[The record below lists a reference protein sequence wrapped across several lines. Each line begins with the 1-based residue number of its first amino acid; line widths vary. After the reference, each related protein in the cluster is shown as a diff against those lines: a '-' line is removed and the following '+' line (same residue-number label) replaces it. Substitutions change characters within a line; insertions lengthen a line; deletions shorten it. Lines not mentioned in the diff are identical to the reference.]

1 MYNLCDSTLNK
12 MKAYESILELVGHTP
27 LLRLRTGVPESGPKA
42 YVKLEFMNPTGSV
55 KDRMAAYILKK
66 ALADGR
72 LKKGDTVIDNSSGN
86 TGSALAMIASV
97 LGLNSI
103 VTTPEKT
110 SQEKT
115 DLIKSFGAKVIV
127 TPTEAAHDDPA
138 SHYMIARNMAKEKG
152 FFDLNQYDSQEN
164 IEAHYHSTG
173 PEIWDDTN
181 GKLTHFVAGIGTGGT
196 LSGAA
201 KFLKEKNPEIK
212 VVAVD
217 PVGSI
222 FADYIKSGKIIEGQL
237 YKIEGI
243 GSDVITG
250 ALDKD
255 VIDEVITV
263 SDKDSFNRAR
273 LITKKEGI
281 SCGGSSGAVAFA
293 IEKVAQQADKSSII
307 VGIFADSGI
316 RYLSKCFNDEWMKQH
331 GYL

>member
-1 MYNLCDSTLNK
+1 M
-12 MKAYESILELVGHTP
+12 V
-27 LLRLRTGVPESGPKA
+27 RLRTGVPENGA
-42 YVKLEFMNPTGSV
+42 LVYVKLEFMNPTGSV
-55 KDRMAAYILKK
+55 KDRMTAYVLQK
-66 ALADGR
+66 AMADGR

-115 DLIKSFGAKVIV
+115 DLIKSYGAKLII
-127 TPTEAAHDDPA
+127 TPTEAAHDDPK
-138 SHYMIARNMAKEKG
+138 SHYMIARNMAKENG
-152 FFDLNQYDSQEN
+152 YFDLNQYDSKEN
-164 IEAHYHSTG
+164 IEAHYHTTG
-173 PEIWDDTN
+173 PEIWEDTD
-181 GKLTHFVAGIGTGGT
+181 GRITHFVAGIGTGGT

-201 KFLKEKNPEIK
+201 KFLKEKNPNIK
-212 VVAVD
+212 VIAVD
-217 PVGSI
+217 PEGSI
-222 FADYIKSGKIIEGQL
+222 FADYIKTGKIIQGQL

-243 GSDVITG
+243 GSDVVTG

-273 LITKKEGI
+273 LVTKKEGI

-293 IEKVAQQADKSSII
+293 IEKIAPKADKNSVI

-316 RYLSKCFNDEWMKQH
+316 RYLSKCFNDEWMKEH
-331 GYL
+331 GLLE

>member
-1 MYNLCDSTLNK
+1 
-12 MKAYESILELVGHTP
+12 MKAYDNILELVGHTP
-27 LLRLRTGVPESGPKA
+27 LVRLRTGIPENGAKA

-55 KDRMAAYILKK
+55 KDRMAAYILEK
-66 ALADGR
+66 AMADGR

-97 LGLNSI
+97 MGMKCI
-103 VTTPEKT
+103 ITTPEKT

-115 DLIKSFGAKVIV
+115 DLIKSYGARVIV

-152 FFDLNQYDSQEN
+152 YFDLNQYDSQEN
-164 IEAHYHSTG
+164 IEAHYHTTG
-173 PEIWDDTN
+173 PEIWEDTG
-181 GKLTHFVAGIGTGGT
+181 GKITHFVAGIGTGGT

-201 KFLKEKNPEIK
+201 RFLKEKNPKIK
-212 VVAVD
+212 VIAVD
-217 PVGSI
+217 PEGSI
-222 FADYIKSGKIIEGQL
+222 FADYIRTGKIIEGKL

-250 ALDKD
+250 ALDKT

-273 LITKKEGI
+273 LVTRKEGI

-293 IEKVAQQADKSSII
+293 IEKIPAKAVKNAVII
-307 VGIFADSGI
+307 GIFADSGI

-331 GYL
+331 GLLE